1 MIILPLITRK
11 WNNILH
17 RTDNN
22 IALWFVIIA
31 HTLNA
36 VSLSELM
43 DDSTMFSIHG
53 WEAMT
58 LLCVL
63 ALKEAKRDMFTL
75 CKLEKNTVR

>member
-1 MIILPLITRK
+1 MVNLPFITRK
-11 WNNILH
+11 QNNILH

-36 VSLSELM
+36 VNLSKFV
-43 DDSTMFSIHG
+43 DDSTVFSVHG
-53 WEAMT
+53 WKTMT

-63 ALKEAKRDMFTL
+63 ALHWREVIF
-75 CKLEKNTVR
+75 